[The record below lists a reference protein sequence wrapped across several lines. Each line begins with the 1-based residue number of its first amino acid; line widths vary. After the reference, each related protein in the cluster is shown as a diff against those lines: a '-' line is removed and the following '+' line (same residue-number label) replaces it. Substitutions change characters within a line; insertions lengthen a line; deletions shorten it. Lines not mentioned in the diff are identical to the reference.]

1 MSETN
6 AACSQTNTSF
16 CNSQMF
22 RSAAQNMRSF
32 SARYQNIDAQQK
44 TVKIA
49 SSGNDPTITKAAQ
62 YAQYL
67 SNINPGGT
75 RNTKTMKYDDYVNQ
89 YGPLPQPCVVSKSD
103 PRFKKS
109 WK

>member
-16 CNSQMF
+16 CNSQIF
-22 RSAAQNMRSF
+22 RSAAQNIRSF

-49 SSGNDPTITKAAQ
+49 SSGNNPTITTAAK
-62 YAQYL
+62 YAQYI
-67 SNINPGGT
+67 SNPNPGGT
-75 RNTKTMKYDDYVNQ
+75 RNTKTMTYKEYVNQ

-109 WK
+109 W

>member
-16 CNSQMF
+16 CSSQMF

-32 SARYQNIDAQQK
+32 AARYDNINSQQK

-49 SSGNDPTITKAAQ
+49 SSGNNPNITKAMK
-62 YAQYL
+62 YAEYV
-67 SNINPGGT
+67 NNANKGE
-75 RNTKTMKYDDYVNQ
+75 RNTKTMSYKDYVDQ
-89 YGPLPQPCVVSKSD
+89 YGPLQIPCFISNSD

-109 WK
+109 W

>member
-16 CNSQMF
+16 CSSQIF

-32 SARYQNIDAQQK
+32 AARYQNIDAQQK

-49 SSGNDPTITKAAQ
+49 SSGNNPTITTNAK
-62 YAQYL
+62 YAQYV
-67 SNINPGGT
+67 NNPNPGGT
-75 RNTKTMKYDDYVNQ
+75 RNTKTMSYTDYVDQ
-89 YGPLPQPCVVSKSD
+89 YGPLPQRCVVSKSD

-109 WK
+109 W

>member
-6 AACSQTNTSF
+6 AACSQSNTSF
-16 CNSQMF
+16 CSSKIF

-49 SSGNDPTITKAAQ
+49 SSGNDPTMTTAAK
-62 YAQYL
+62 YAQYV
-67 SNINPGGT
+67 SKPNPAGIW
-75 RNTKTMKYDDYVNQ
+75 NTKKMKYNDYVNQ

-109 WK
+109 WR